1 MGNLFA
7 AVVDLETTGLD
18 ANLDVP
24 LEIGVQLINREGE
37 VQDAES
43 WLVYENNDTYSN
55 GMIRGT
61 GNQFVNEMHQK
72 SGLWEDLRGN
82 ARVINPR
89 SFVDE
94 KLCDFLKQNDVEP
107 RTLPMMG
114 NSIGSLDRP
123 FCIVHFPKFNAHL
136 SHRNIDVSTIKEIMK
151 AYNPELFEKL
161 KATVGTKEDSKH
173 RVMDDIE
180 ACIKEHLT
188 YVSEFFITED
198 Y

>member
-7 AVVDLETTGLD
+7 AVVDLETTGTA

-24 LEIGVQLINREGE
+24 LEVGIQLINREGE

-43 WLVYENNDTYSN
+43 WLVYENSDDYGRGMARGMSN
-55 GMIRGT
+55 PL
-61 GNQFVNEMHQK
+61 VNEMHTK

-94 KLCDFLKQNDVEP
+94 KLCDFLEQNNVEP

-136 SHRNIDVSTIKEIMK
+136 SHRNIDVSTIKELMK
-151 AYNPELFEKL
+151 AYNPALFEAL
-161 KATVGTKEDSKH
+161 KPVVGTKEDSKH

-180 ACIKEHLT
+180 ACIREHLT
-188 YVSEFFITED
+188 YVTEFFITED
-198 Y
+198 F